1 MGSVCHMKILLII
14 ILSQSLGKET
24 DANSFEG

>member
-14 ILSQSLGKET
+14 ILFKSLGKESDT
-24 DANSFEG
+24 NSFEG